1 MNNNYNFQFIEMLIY
16 LPIIYL
22 LLTWLYLFKLNVF
35 LSVLLTPV
43 AYIAINGALIM
54 YKQFSIVH
62 ETGESIFIIRF
73 TENQL
78 KFIMGKISEIG
89 VIKKLYLL
97 LKVKILVT
105 LFNIIINYIPQPKT
119 NELTMDLKNDYLDIL
134 RKNRNR
140 ASSPAR
146 IN

>member
-16 LPIIYL
+16 LPIICL

>member
-1 MNNNYNFQFIEMLIY
+1 
-16 LPIIYL
+16 
-22 LLTWLYLFKLNVF
+22 
-35 LSVLLTPV
+35 V